1 MPLSHHKHIID
12 AVSHSDSYQSCI
24 RKPAYFV
31 APNGSDTQDGSFER
45 PWRSLEKACAN
56 LKAGDHLYL
65 REGIYYEALN
75 LEKSGTAQKPISI
88 SNYPEEHAVI
98 SGAKLPKAT
107 NNNNVLTLLNIQD
120 QEHIRIAGLQF
131 QDLETH
137 DAKQMAIAIFI
148 HGAAQNIY
156 LGNNRIS
163 NIRSLAAT
171 GDAHGIAIY
180 GTNPNKAIRQITLN
194 SNHLSNLK
202 LGSSEALAINGNI
215 EYFVVSNN
223 RIHDCDNIGIDIIG
237 YEGKSSNKANDF
249 ARHGIIRRNLVY
261 NIDTLN
267 NSSYNFERNAA
278 GIYVD
283 GGSDI
288 SIYDNIVHHSNIGI
302 ELASE
307 HAGHATEL
315 IRLEHNLLYH
325 NHIAGLALGG
335 YDKYRGK
342 TTHCH
347 IKHNHLIENDSD
359 LSGNGELWLQHFVEN
374 NTIEHNT
381 FRPNQQQLFIACDVN
396 NSQDNHI
403 NHNNFHKPKTLK
415 ADSGANGQWIWQ
427 GKSYTDFSNYRSKTN
442 NDSESTLQP
451 YEDVLANLS

>member
-12 AVSHSDSYQSCI
+12 SVSRSDAYQSCI

-31 APNGSDTQDGSFER
+31 APDGSDKQDGSFER
-45 PWRSLEKACAN
+45 PWRSLEKASSN

-65 REGIYYEALN
+65 RKGIYYEALN
-75 LEKSGTAQKPISI
+75 LQCSGTSQKPISI
-88 SNYPEEHAVI
+88 SNYPEERVI
-98 SGAKLPKAT
+98 LSGAQLPKSTTAH
-107 NNNNVLTLLNIQD
+107 NVLTLINIQD
-120 QEHIRIAGLQF
+120 QEHIRIAGLEF

-137 DAKQMAIAIFI
+137 EAQQMAIAIFI
-148 HGAAQNIY
+148 HGVAQNIY
-156 LGNNRIS
+156 LGNNHIS
-163 NIRSLAAT
+163 NIRSLGST
-171 GDAHGIAIY
+171 GDAHGIAVY

-194 SNHLSNLK
+194 NNHLYNLK

-223 RIHDCDNIGIDIIG
+223 RIHDCDNIGIDVIG
-237 YEGKSSNKANDF
+237 YEGKSSNEANDY

-267 NSSYNFERNAA
+267 NSSYTSERNAA

-381 FRPNQQQLFIACDVN
+381 FRPNQQHLFIASDVN
-396 NSQDNHI
+396 NSQNNQID
-403 NHNNFHKPKTLK
+403 HNNFHAAKTVQAGCEK
-415 ADSGANGQWIWQ
+415 HGRWIWQ
-427 GKSYTDFSNYRSKTN
+427 GQSYSDFSIYTAKTK
-442 NDSESTLQP
+442 NDTESTLLP
-451 YEDVLANLS
+451 YEDVLSELA